1 MDSEVR
7 NRKNPNKNKII
18 LKKTIELIE
27 ENIEKCE
34 NKNERVEFITNN
46 EPEKINKIKTEEKH
60 SENENVNEKNK
71 FVFKIEFDGM
81 SIILFIIAA
90 ATRLYKLT
98 EPKNIVLVY
107 FSIISD
113 LQLF

>member
-7 NRKNPNKNKII
+7 NRKNPNKNKVI

-34 NKNERVEFITNN
+34 NKNERVEFLTNN
-46 EPEKINKIKTEEKH
+46 EPEKLKKIKIDEKS
-60 SENENVNEKNK
+60 SEFNENVYENNK
-71 FVFKIEFDGM
+71 FVFQIEFDGM

-98 EPKNIVLVY
+98 EPKNIV
-107 FSIISD
+107 
-113 LQLF
+113 

>member
-34 NKNERVEFITNN
+34 IKNERVEFLTNN
-46 EPEKINKIKTEEKH
+46 EPEKINQINSEEKH
-60 SENENVNEKNK
+60 SENNENNK
-71 FVFKIEFDGM
+71 FVFNIEFDGM

-90 ATRLYKLT
+90 ATRLYKLS
-98 EPKNIVLVY
+98 EPKNIV
-107 FSIISD
+107 
-113 LQLF
+113 

>member
-34 NKNERVEFITNN
+34 NKNERVEFLTNN
-46 EPEKINKIKTEEKH
+46 EPEKINENKSAKKH
-60 SENENVNEKNK
+60 SENNENVYENNK
-71 FVFKIEFDGM
+71 FVFNIEFDGM

-90 ATRLYKLT
+90 ATRLYKLS
-98 EPKNIVLVY
+98 EPKNIV
-107 FSIISD
+107 
-113 LQLF
+113 

>member
-7 NRKNPNKNKII
+7 NRKNPYKNKTI

-27 ENIEKCE
+27 ENNEKCE
-34 NKNERVEFITNN
+34 NKNERVQFLAND
-46 EPEKINKIKTEEKH
+46 EPKKINKIKSEEKH
-60 SENENVNEKNK
+60 SDENDYVCEDNK

-81 SIILFIIAA
+81 SIILFVIAA

-98 EPKNIVLVY
+98 EPRNIV
-107 FSIISD
+107 
-113 LQLF
+113 

>member
-7 NRKNPNKNKII
+7 NRKNPNKNKVI

-34 NKNERVEFITNN
+34 IKNERVEFLTKNN
-46 EPEKINKIKTEEKH
+46 EPEKLNKIKKEETKN
-60 SENENVNEKNK
+60 SELNEDVYENNK

-98 EPKNIVLVY
+98 EPKSIV
-107 FSIISD
+107 
-113 LQLF
+113 